1 MEINR
6 DTLGE
11 VDSSMGMKEK
21 FNSFFFLDDEE
32 QVEEVETVKEES
44 KPVKK
49 EKMSQPKQPA
59 QKAKQQPM
67 RKQSGGQNVVAM
79 NQQQALKKPRITILE
94 PRMYSEAQEV
104 ADVLLGNQSV
114 ILNFRRMEKAQ
125 AKKMID
131 FLMGTTYAIKGDIQ
145 RIGEEIFVCTPQ
157 SVELNGNE
165 LQALKNQDF

>member
-1 MEINR
+1 
-6 DTLGE
+6 
-11 VDSSMGMKEK
+11 MGIKEK

-32 QVEEVETVKEES
+32 QITEEVAE
-44 KPVKK
+44 KPAQPV
-49 EKMSQPKQPA
+49 QQAAPKQPVKLERKQPV
-59 QKAKQQPM
+59 QKQPV

-79 NQQQALKKPRITILE
+79 NQQQALKKPRITVME
-94 PRMYSEAQEV
+94 PRMYSEAQEI

-157 SVELNGNE
+157 SVELDGNE
-165 LQALKNQDF
+165 LQSLKNQEF

>member
-1 MEINR
+1 
-6 DTLGE
+6 
-11 VDSSMGMKEK
+11 MKEK

-32 QVEEVETVKEES
+32 QVEEGTAVKEES
-44 KPVKK
+44 KPVKQ
-49 EKMSQPKQPA
+49 EKTIQPKKQTQNKTNNQPV
-59 QKAKQQPM
+59 

-79 NQQQALKKPRITILE
+79 NQQQAMKKPRITILE

-104 ADVLLGNQSV
+104 ADVLLSNQSV
-114 ILNFRRMEKAQ
+114 ILNFRRMEKPQ

-157 SVELNGNE
+157 SVELDGNE